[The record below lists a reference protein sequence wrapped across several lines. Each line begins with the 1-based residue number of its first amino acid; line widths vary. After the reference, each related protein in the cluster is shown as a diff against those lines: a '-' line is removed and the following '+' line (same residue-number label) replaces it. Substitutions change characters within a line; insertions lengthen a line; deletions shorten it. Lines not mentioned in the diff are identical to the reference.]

1 MKTNG
6 KHITY
11 EERCIIEDCI
21 NKGFRKFEIAKEINK
36 STSTILREIRK
47 NRILKP
53 RKIFNENP
61 FNCIYLKDCRV
72 CTGKCKYYLVQ
83 EEINISVLVIIA
95 LKLKSVNSINI
106 FIKLKLLINNIV
118 KLLLILV
125 KVLI

>member
-72 CTGKCKYYLVQ
+72 CTGKCKYYKT
-83 EEINISVLVIIA
+83 ESCSRRD
-95 LKLKSVNSINI
+95 KYKPTRYKSSRTI
-106 FIKLKLLINNIV
+106 
-118 KLLLILV
+118 
-125 KVLI
+125 